1 MPQPSWRS
9 HKQRQ
14 VEPSDYQKPTS
25 LQQSYEIT
33 LSYSHEYEDVQDV
46 IEEGAT
52 QLDSYVNE
60 SRAVEILETGS
71 PPAHVGVYVNDGPV
85 RMKRN
90 AAYRT
95 YSTVNSDEN
104 SRRNG
109 YCNEVTVSNPLNC
122 LYAAQHSTNE
132 QLSNLE

>member
-1 MPQPSWRS
+1 VR
-9 HKQRQ
+9 
-14 VEPSDYQKPTS
+14 
-25 LQQSYEIT
+25 
-33 LSYSHEYEDVQDV
+33 DV

-60 SRAVEILETGS
+60 SPTVEVLETGS
-71 PPAHVGVYVNDGPV
+71 PRPPVHVGVYVNDRPV

-95 YSTVNSDEN
+95 YNTVNSNEN

-122 LYAAQHSTNE
+122 LYAAQHSINE
-132 QLSNLE
+132 HQSNLE